1 MRTSPQ
7 AGMGVVV
14 EDFDPGADEDVQLL
28 KKTIYR
34 HKIVVLKN
42 QRHDAAGFLALG
54 RRLGTP
60 QAYYEPVYHH
70 PDVPEVFVSATAEPD
85 GRQIGVPKTGRFWH
99 SDYQFMPRPFD
110 ITLTYPRVVPTT
122 NRGTLFIDLAAAYER
137 LDPALRAAIAD
148 TSAVHTVR
156 RCFKI
161 RPEDVYRPVG
171 EILDE
176 IDARTPPVRRPT
188 VLTHPHTGESIAYV
202 SQGFTETVLDA
213 DGGDRRDLLSELLG
227 ATGQFELDDPAV
239 HLQRFDVGD
248 LLLWD
253 NLSLVHRAVH
263 SDRSEPAVS
272 WRVTVLDDADM
283 LK

>member
-7 AGMGVVV
+7 AGMGVIV
-14 EDFDPGADEDVQLL
+14 EDFDPTADEDVQLL

-42 QRHDAAGFLALG
+42 QHHDPASFLALG
-54 RRLGTP
+54 RRLGAP

-70 PDVPEVFVSATAEPD
+70 PEVPEVFVSATAEPD

-110 ITLTYPRVVPTT
+110 ITLTYPRVVPSS
-122 NRGTLFIDLAAAYER
+122 NRGTLFIDLAAAYGR
-137 LDPALRAAIAD
+137 LTPQLRAAIAD
-148 TSAVHTVR
+148 TTAVHTVR

-161 RPEDVYRPVG
+161 RPDDVFRPVG

-176 IDARTPPVRRPT
+176 IDARTPPVHRPT
-188 VLTHPHTGESIAYV
+188 VLSHPHTGEPIVYV
-202 SQGFTETVLDA
+202 SEGFTETVLDA
-213 DGGDRRDLLSELLG
+213 EGNQRRELL
-227 ATGQFELDDPAV
+227 AELLAVTGQSDLAHPAV
-239 HLQRFDVGD
+239 HLQRFEVGD

-263 SDRSEPAVS
+263 SDRVEPAVS
-272 WRVTVLDDADM
+272 WRVTVYDDRDL

>member
-7 AGMGVVV
+7 AGMGVIV
-14 EDFDPGADEDVQLL
+14 EDFDPRADEDVQLL

-34 HKIVVLKN
+34 HKIVVLKD
-42 QRHDAAGFLALG
+42 QHHDAASFLALG
-54 RRLGTP
+54 ERLGSP
-60 QAYYEPVYHH
+60 QAYYEPGYHH

-110 ITLTYPRVVPTT
+110 ITLTYPRVVPTV
-122 NRGTLFIDLAAAYER
+122 NRGTLFIDLAAAHAR
-137 LDPALRAAIAD
+137 LTPELRAAIAD
-148 TSAVHTVR
+148 SSAVHTVR

-176 IDARTPPVRRPT
+176 IDSRTPPVRRPT
-188 VLTHPHTGESIAYV
+188 VARHPHTDEPIVYV
-202 SQGFTETVLDA
+202 SEGFTETLLDA
-213 DGGDRRDLLSELLG
+213 DGNDRRELLLELLG
-227 ATGQFELDDPAV
+227 ATGQLDLDDPAV
-239 HLQRFDVGD
+239 HLQRFEVGD

-263 SDRSEPAVS
+263 SDRTEPAVS
-272 WRVTVLDDADM
+272 WRVTVYDDAEL